1 MKYFTPQLW
10 ISFQGPRRN
19 AAFKTWERR
28 LEQYRKSLEKIL
40 PGLRSSARRFFRDV
54 LILHDGT
61 LTRMEVGDRID
72 DIEGRA
78 RRNIVNRRMARIR
91 LFVLADV
98 VKQRRI
104 IGKCWY
110 TLEYKQ
116 IERIDLS
123 FPGDLELFP
132 FGLGPNFGD
141 WGYDELT
148 SPKPKLFR
156 HEILFASGASIT
168 IDFRNFSFRRRKPA
182 KEHRKR

>member
-19 AAFKTWERR
+19 AAFKTWGRR
-28 LEQYRKSLEKIL
+28 LKQYRKSLKNIL
-40 PGLRSSARRFFRDV
+40 PGLRPSARRFFRDA

-72 DIEGRA
+72 DIEGGA
-78 RRNIVNRRMARIR
+78 TRNIVNRRMARIR

-98 VKQRRI
+98 VKQRRV
-104 IGKCWY
+104 IGKCLY
-110 TLEYKQ
+110 TLEYRD
-116 IERIDLS
+116 IERIDLN

-132 FGLGPNFGD
+132 TGLGPNFGD

-148 SPKPKLFR
+148 SPKQKLFR
-156 HEILFASGASIT
+156 HEILFASGATIT
-168 IDFRNFSFRRRKPA
+168 IDFRDLSFRRRKPA